1 LPSSTAKSGAR
12 PVFVVTG
19 PSGAGK
25 GTLIQLVLP
34 RFPDLALAVSAT
46 TRARRPGE
54 EDGVEYW
61 FLAPD
66 EFQRRID
73 AGEFLEWVD
82 FVGSRYGT
90 LRSEIDRL
98 RASGKAPLLEL
109 ETEGAKRVK
118 RRAEGAV
125 TIFVTAPVAE
135 LERRLRE
142 RATESSGVID
152 DRLRKAREQLE
163 EASDFDYVVRN
174 DERARAADAL
184 AAIVADHL
192 GAGATMVRPRSKTAS
207 TSCSTRSTRATRW

>member
-1 LPSSTAKSGAR
+1 M
-12 PVFVVTG
+12 TG

-34 RFPDLALAVSAT
+34 RFPELALAISAT

-54 EDGVEYW
+54 REGVDYW
-61 FLAPD
+61 FLDRD
-66 EFQRRID
+66 EFDRRVA
-73 AGEFLEWVD
+73 AGDFLEYVD
-82 FVGSRYGT
+82 FVGNRYGT

-98 RASGKAPLLEL
+98 RTAGKAPLLEL

-118 RRAEGAV
+118 RRIDGAV
-125 TIFVTAPVAE
+125 TVFVTAPVGE

-152 DRLRKAREQLE
+152 DRLRKAREQLD

-174 DERARAADAL
+174 DDREQAADAL
-184 AAIVADHL
+184 ATIVSDHL
-192 GAGATMVRPRSKTAS
+192 RTAATMLRP
-207 TSCSTRSTRATRW
+207 